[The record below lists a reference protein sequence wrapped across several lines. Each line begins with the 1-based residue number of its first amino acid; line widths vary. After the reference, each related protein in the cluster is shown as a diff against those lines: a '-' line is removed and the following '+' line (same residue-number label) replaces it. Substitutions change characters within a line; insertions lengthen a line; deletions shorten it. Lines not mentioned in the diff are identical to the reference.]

1 MRSNIYKTAAG
12 TALLLLFCMSAFAA
26 DGAIT
31 LLEKGIADALDKIF
45 ADLQVW
51 ALGVLGGFMLLQF
64 TWTHIHVLLNGAEWE
79 RIWSK
84 FLGSLF
90 WFGMC
95 FYIFKEGPPFIKN
108 VASEI
113 MNKATGVT
121 GVSFDP
127 LAPIDKGIDVA
138 SQLLETFNGSQSV
151 LGSLNPFPS
160 IMLGLVS
167 IVILAVS
174 ALLAFKIFMVFI
186 ETKMV
191 IALSPLSFALLGLNA
206 FKDQGLAPLKYL
218 VSMALRMFLYG
229 AVLAAMVVFS
239 ESIIATF
246 KALPPSTDPS
256 VWPPIWAAAIGYVLL
271 GAVALRV
278 DSIAAMLASG
288 SSQMS
293 TGDSAA
299 VGAIAGAAAG
309 AAMAAAT
316 GGASV
321 AAAAA
326 KPVQSMGD
334 FMKSMG
340 GGGSVSNASSRGMGG
355 GSSSL
360 PLSPPP
366 VASLGSGSSG
376 GPGAEAVAP
385 EFETNK
391 AGAPMNPDPNANVA
405 GPANVDAV
413 RSGASAPSSGSGSSA
428 NIGGTGSSSPGVT
441 MDDLQKA
448 MGQQNKPSATD
459 RMRGLK
465 DHVLNDAPPVSIQ
478 MNTHQD

>member
-1 MRSNIYKTAAG
+1 MKYKTSKTIAA
-12 TALLLLFCMSAFAA
+12 TALLLFSLNAFSAAPA
-26 DGAIT
+26 PDAIS
-31 LLEKGIADALDKIF
+31 LLETGISGALDKIF

-51 ALGVLGGFMLLQF
+51 ALVVLGGFMFLQF
-64 TWTHIHVLLNGAEWE
+64 TWTHIHLLLNGGDLE
-79 RIWSK
+79 RVWSK
-84 FLGSLF
+84 FLGSIF
-90 WFGMC
+90 WFGIC
-95 FYIFKEGPPFIKN
+95 IYIFKEGASFIKS
-108 VASEI
+108 VASQI
-113 MNKATGVT
+113 MSKSTGVT
-121 GVSFDP
+121 GATFDP
-127 LAPIDKGIDVA
+127 MSPIDRGIDVA
-138 SQLLETFNGSQSV
+138 SQLLATFNGSQSV

-239 ESIIATF
+239 ESIIGTF
-246 KALPPSTDPS
+246 KALPPASDPS

-293 TGDSAA
+293 TGDAAA
-299 VGAIAGAAAG
+299 VGAIAGAAA
-309 AAMAAAT
+309 ALAT
-316 GGASV
+316 GGA
-321 AAAAA
+321 AAAGAA
-326 KPVQSMGD
+326 TKPVQSMAGV
-334 FMKSMG
+334 MSQMRG
-340 GGGSVSNASSRGMGG
+340 GTSVSNASSRGAGASTSMESPPKPLNSLGDSSPSPSASEGRESPASAQTSGPNLDAGQKVDNALGFADHQTAGIG
-355 GSSSL
+355 GS
-360 PLSPPP
+360 
-366 VASLGSGSSG
+366 
-376 GPGAEAVAP
+376 
-385 EFETNK
+385 
-391 AGAPMNPDPNANVA
+391 
-405 GPANVDAV
+405 
-413 RSGASAPSSGSGSSA
+413 
-428 NIGGTGSSSPGVT
+428 GSSSPGLT
-441 MDDLQKA
+441 MNDLQKA
-448 MGQQNKPSATD
+448 MGQQNKQSPD

-465 DHVLNDAPPVSIQ
+465 DHVLNDAPAVHIS